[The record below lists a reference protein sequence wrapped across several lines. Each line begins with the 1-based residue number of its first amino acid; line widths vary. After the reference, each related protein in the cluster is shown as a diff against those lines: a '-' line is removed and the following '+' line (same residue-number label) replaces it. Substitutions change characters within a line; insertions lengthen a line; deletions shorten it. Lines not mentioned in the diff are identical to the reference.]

1 MSDQRPVPPPGSA
14 DRVPALRQAGALPL
28 RPGDP
33 DRIGPYV
40 SLGLLG
46 SGGMGRVYLAR
57 PADGGPDLVAVKV
70 IRPEYAEDERFRRRF
85 EREASVHGRVRTPR
99 MPRLAG
105 TGFRDELLWMA
116 TEFLPGLD
124 LAAAVHEDGPLPVV
138 AVRRLVAEL
147 GRALADLSAA
157 GIVHRD
163 LKPSNILLSA
173 WGAHVID
180 FGIAKAADA
189 SAITGTGNRVGTPA
203 YMSPEYLRTGACDTA
218 SDVFSLACALVF
230 AATGSAPFGDGTGV
244 DVMHRVAFEEPNP
257 KVLAEI
263 AQADAPLATLLTAC
277 LAKEPDQ
284 RPTPIQLIE
293 TMASAGS
300 GAQPSLPAEGRGE
313 LRDQPPP
320 NGRMGV
326 EGAQPLE
333 ADGTG
338 RGGGGERSAS
348 DTPPGHG
355 PRPPHAFDWPE
366 PLAGRVLARQRAY
379 EALRRLPLEQP
390 APARAAGPAPDTD
403 APPSP
408 PAAPSAQPSAPT
420 PLRSRLRSKRVLVGA
435 AGVAVCTATAG
446 VVVLTLLSPATTTAS
461 PQRGTTRSADALP
474 DEDAPVSAASRRDG
488 ADAAPDGG
496 SSDSEVSGKDER
508 TSVDGER
515 ESPDATASAPGK
527 GTGEGTDDDQRSD
540 PSAPASGSG
549 APTEPSEEPTDT
561 STEPSTPAWLT
572 DCTYY
577 YGNGRTRLGDSGDRV
592 LQAQCMLSKRG
603 YVVDVDGDFDADT
616 EAAVQS
622 FQQDKGLL
630 AADGVVRPRVW
641 KALRST
647 E

>member
-1 MSDQRPVPPPGSA
+1 MSDQRPGPPGSA
-14 DRVPALRQAGALPL
+14 DRAPALRQAGALPL

-33 DRIGPYV
+33 ERIGPYV

-57 PADGGPDLVAVKV
+57 PADGGPHLVAVKV

-124 LAAAVHEDGPLPVV
+124 LAAAVHEDGPLPVA

-147 GRALADLSAA
+147 GQALADLSAA

-163 LKPSNILLSA
+163 LKPSNVLLSA

-203 YMSPEYLRTGACDTA
+203 YMSPEYLRTGDCDTA

-263 AQADAPLATLLTAC
+263 AAADAPLAALLADC
-277 LAKEPDQ
+277 LAKEPEQ
-284 RPTPIQLIE
+284 RPTPEQLME
-293 TMASAGS
+293 EMASGGS
-300 GAQPSLPAEGRGE
+300 RAQPSLPPEGRGE

-320 NGRMGV
+320 DPHVGV
-326 EGAQPLE
+326 AGAQPLR
-333 ADGTG
+333 DGTG
-338 RGGGGERSAS
+338 RGGGGEN
-348 DTPPGHG
+348 TP
-355 PRPPHAFDWPE
+355 WPE
-366 PLAGRVLARQRAY
+366 PLGGKIRARQQAY
-379 EALRRLPLEQP
+379 DTLRRLPLEQP
-390 APARAAGPAPDTD
+390 GPERAGRAPATGPAPRP
-403 APPSP
+403 AGAAPAQPSPPPSP
-408 PAAPSAQPSAPT
+408 RS
-420 PLRSRLRSKRVLVGA
+420 PLRRKRVLVGA
-435 AGVAVCTATAG
+435 AGAVVCTATAG
-446 VVVLTLLSPATTTAS
+446 VVVLTLLSPSTTTAS

-474 DEDAPVSAASRRDG
+474 DDDATVSPSPGRDG
-488 ADAAPDGG
+488 ADAVPDGG
-496 SSDSEVSGKDER
+496 SSDAEVSGKD
-508 TSVDGER
+508 GQ
-515 ESPDATASAPGK
+515 ASADGDAERPDTDDPGSGK
-527 GTGEGTDDDQRSD
+527 GTGTGPDDDQD
-540 PSAPASGSG
+540 TDVSAPAPGSS
-549 APTEPSEEPTDT
+549 APAEPSEKPTDT

-603 YVVDVDGDFDADT
+603 YGLAVTGEFDADT
-616 EAAVQS
+616 EAAVRS

>member
-1 MSDQRPVPPPGSA
+1 MSDQRPEPPGSA
-14 DRVPALRQAGALPL
+14 DRAPALRQAGALPL
-28 RPGDP
+28 HPGDP

-85 EREASVHGRVRTPR
+85 EREAAVHGRVRTPR

-124 LAAAVHEDGPLPVV
+124 LAAAVHEDGPLPVA

-147 GRALADLSAA
+147 GQALAALSTA

-163 LKPSNILLSA
+163 LKPSNVLLSE

-203 YMSPEYLRTGACDTA
+203 YMSPEYLRTGDCDTA
-218 SDVFSLACALVF
+218 SDVFSLACALIF

-263 AQADAPLATLLTAC
+263 AAADAPLAALLDAC
-277 LAKEPDQ
+277 LAKEPEQ
-284 RPTPIQLIE
+284 RPTPEQLIE
-293 TMASAGS
+293 TASSGS
-300 GAQPSLPAEGRGE
+300 GSQPPEEGRGE

-320 NGRMGV
+320 NPHVGV
-326 EGAQPLE
+326 IGAQPPVE
-333 ADGTG
+333 GTG
-338 RGGGGERSAS
+338 RGGGGESI
-348 DTPPGHG
+348 P
-355 PRPPHAFDWPE
+355 WPE
-366 PLAGRVLARQRAY
+366 PLGGKILARQRAY
-379 EALRRLPLEQP
+379 ETLRNLPLEQP
-390 APARAAGPAPDTD
+390 GPERAGRAPAAGPAASPAGD
-403 APPSP
+403 APAQPSP
-408 PAAPSAQPSAPT
+408 PAPH
-420 PLRSRLRSKRVLVGA
+420 RSRLRRKRVLVGA
-435 AGVAVCTATAG
+435 AGAVVCTATAG
-446 VVVLTLLSPATTTAS
+446 VVVLTLLSPSTTTAS

-474 DEDAPVSAASRRDG
+474 DDDATVSAASGRNG
-488 ADAAPDGG
+488 ADTAPDGG
-496 SSDSEVSGKDER
+496 SSDAEVSGKDER
-508 TSVDGER
+508 TSVEGGSER
-515 ESPDATASAPGK
+515 PDSDPSGSGK
-527 GTGEGTDDDQRSD
+527 DTGTDDDPHPD
-540 PSAPASGSG
+540 ASAPAPESS
-549 APTEPSEEPTDT
+549 APTEPSQEPTDT
-561 STEPSTPAWLT
+561 PTEPSTPAWLT

-603 YVVDVDGDFDADT
+603 YGLAVTGEFDADT
-616 EAAVQS
+616 EAAVRS

>member
-263 AQADAPLATLLTAC
+263 AEADAPLAALLAAC

-293 TMASAGS
+293 MASAGS
-300 GAQPSLPAEGRGE
+300 GAQPSLPADGRGE
-313 LRDQPPP
+313 LRHQPPP
-320 NGRMGV
+320 NPHRGV
-326 EGAQPLE
+326 EGAQPLR
-333 ADGTG
+333 DGTG
-338 RGGGGERSAS
+338 RGGGGEKSAS
-348 DTPPGHG
+348 ETPPAQG
-355 PRPPHAFDWPE
+355 PRPPDAFDWPE
-366 PLAGRVLARQRAY
+366 PLADRVLTRQRAY
-379 EALRRLPLEQP
+379 ETLRRLPLEQP
-390 APARAAGPAPDTD
+390 APARAAGPAPVTD

-408 PAAPSAQPSAPT
+408 PAASSTQPPAPA

-435 AGVAVCTATAG
+435 AGVVVCTATAG

-508 TSVDGER
+508 TSADGDPER
-515 ESPDATASAPGK
+515 PDATASDPGSGK
-527 GTGEGTDDDQRSD
+527 GAGTDDDPRSD
-540 PSAPASGSG
+540 PSTPASGSG

>member
-1 MSDQRPVPPPGSA
+1 MSDQRPVPPGSA
-14 DRVPALRQAGALPL
+14 DRAPALRQAGALPL

-57 PADGGPDLVAVKV
+57 PADGGPQLVAVKV

-147 GRALADLSAA
+147 GQALADLSAA

-163 LKPSNILLSA
+163 LKPSNVLLST

-218 SDVFSLACALVF
+218 SDVFSLACALIF

-263 AQADAPLATLLTAC
+263 AEADAPLAALLAAC
-277 LAKEPDQ
+277 LAKDPEQ
-284 RPTPIQLIE
+284 RPTPEQLIE
-293 TMASAGS
+293 ELPSGGS
-300 GAQPSLPAEGRGE
+300 GAQP
-313 LRDQPPP
+313 
-320 NGRMGV
+320 
-326 EGAQPLE
+326 LE
-333 ADGTG
+333 DGTG
-338 RGGGGERSAS
+338 RGGGGENTS
-348 DTPPGHG
+348 
-355 PRPPHAFDWPE
+355 WPE
-366 PLAGRVLARQRAY
+366 PLATRLRTRLHAY
-379 EALRRLPLEQP
+379 ETLRRLPLEQP
-390 APARAAGPAPDTD
+390 TPEKEAP
-403 APPSP
+403 P
-408 PAAPSAQPSAPT
+408 PAAAPPPPT
-420 PLRSRLRSKRVLVGA
+420 PAAPAPPRPRLRRKRLLVGA
-435 AGVAVCTATAG
+435 AGAAVCTATAG

-461 PQRGTTRSADALP
+461 PQRGTARSADAAP
-474 DEDAPVSAASRRDG
+474 DDDVTVPAASRQDG

-496 SSDSEVSGKDER
+496 SSDSEVSGKDDR
-508 TSVDGER
+508 TSVDADPTRPG
-515 ESPDATASAPGK
+515 AKASDPGAGK
-527 GTGEGTDDDQRSD
+527 GAADDPHTD
-540 PSAPASGSG
+540 PSAPAAGSD
-549 APTEPSEEPTDT
+549 APTEPSQEPTDT

-603 YVVDVDGDFDADT
+603 YGVDVDGEFDADT

-622 FQQDKGLL
+622 FQQDKGLPV
-630 AADGVVRPRVW
+630 ADGVVRPRVW

>member
-1 MSDQRPVPPPGSA
+1 MSDQRPVPPGSA
-14 DRVPALRQAGALPL
+14 DRAPALRQAGALPL

-57 PADGGPDLVAVKV
+57 PADGGPHLVAVKV

-147 GRALADLSAA
+147 GQALADLSAA

-163 LKPSNILLSA
+163 LKPSNVLLST

-218 SDVFSLACALVF
+218 SDVFSLACALIF

-263 AQADAPLATLLTAC
+263 AEADAPLAALLAAC
-277 LAKEPDQ
+277 LAKDPEQ
-284 RPTPIQLIE
+284 RPTPEQLIE
-293 TMASAGS
+293 ELPSGGS
-300 GAQPSLPAEGRGE
+300 GAQPPLPPEGRGE

-320 NGRMGV
+320 NGRLGV
-326 EGAQPLE
+326 KGAQPLE
-333 ADGTG
+333 DGTG
-338 RGGGGERSAS
+338 RGGGGENTS
-348 DTPPGHG
+348 
-355 PRPPHAFDWPE
+355 WPE
-366 PLAGRVLARQRAY
+366 PLATRLHTRLHAY
-379 EALRRLPLEQP
+379 ETLRRLPLEQP
-390 APARAAGPAPDTD
+390 APEGEAQ
-403 APPSP
+403 P
-408 PAAPSAQPSAPT
+408 PAAAPPPAT
-420 PLRSRLRSKRVLVGA
+420 PAAAAAPPRPRLRRKRLLVGA
-435 AGVAVCTATAG
+435 AGAAVCTATAG

-461 PQRGTTRSADALP
+461 PQRGTTRSADAAP
-474 DEDAPVSAASRRDG
+474 DDDVTVPAASRQDG

-496 SSDSEVSGKDER
+496 SSDSEVSGKDDR
-508 TSVDGER
+508 TSVDADPTRPG
-515 ESPDATASAPGK
+515 AKASDPGAGK
-527 GTGEGTDDDQRSD
+527 GTADDPHTD
-540 PSAPASGSG
+540 PSAPAAGSD
-549 APTEPSEEPTDT
+549 APTEPSQEPTDT

-603 YVVDVDGDFDADT
+603 YGVDVDGEFDADT

-630 AADGVVRPRVW
+630 VADGVVRPRVW

>member
-1 MSDQRPVPPPGSA
+1 MSDQRPGPPGSA
-14 DRVPALRQAGALPL
+14 DRAPALRQAGALPL

-33 DRIGPYV
+33 ERIGPYV

-85 EREASVHGRVRTPR
+85 EREAAVHGRVRTPR

-163 LKPSNILLSA
+163 LKPSNVLLSA

-257 KVLAEI
+257 EVLAEI
-263 AQADAPLATLLTAC
+263 AAADAPLAALLAAC

-284 RPTPIQLIE
+284 RPTPEQLIE
-293 TMASAGS
+293 EMAPAGS
-300 GAQPSLPAEGRGE
+300 GAQPPR
-313 LRDQPPP
+313 
-320 NGRMGV
+320 
-326 EGAQPLE
+326 
-333 ADGTG
+333 DGTG
-338 RGGGGERSAS
+338 GGENTS
-348 DTPPGHG
+348 
-355 PRPPHAFDWPE
+355 WPE
-366 PLAGRVLARQRAY
+366 PLAGRVLTRQRAY
-379 EALRRLPLEQP
+379 ETLRRLPLEQP
-390 APARAAGPAPDTD
+390 GPGREEQAPAAAPAPSGPGG
-403 APPSP
+403 A
-408 PAAPSAQPSAPT
+408 SAQPLPPAP
-420 PLRSRLRSKRVLVGA
+420 PRSRLRRKRVLVGA

-461 PQRGTTRSADALP
+461 PQRGATRSADALP
-474 DEDAPVSAASRRDG
+474 DDDAPVSSASKQDG

-496 SSDSEVSGKDER
+496 SSDAEVSGKDER
-508 TSVDGER
+508 ASADGGPED
-515 ESPDATASAPGK
+515 PDATASDSGA
-527 GTGEGTDDDQRSD
+527 GTGTGTDDDPHTG
-540 PSAPASGSG
+540 PSAPDPGSS
-549 APTEPSEEPTDT
+549 APDEPVQEPTDT
-561 STEPSTPAWLT
+561 PTEPSTPAWLT

-577 YGNGRTRLGDSGDRV
+577 YGNGRTRVGDSGDRV

-603 YVVDVDGDFDADT
+603 YSLDVDGEFDADT

-622 FQQDKGLL
+622 FQEDRGLL
-630 AADGVVRPRVW
+630 VADGVVRPRVW

>member
-1 MSDQRPVPPPGSA
+1 MSDQRPVPPGSA
-14 DRVPALRQAGALPL
+14 DRAPALRQAGALPL

-57 PADGGPDLVAVKV
+57 PADGGPHLVAVKV

-147 GRALADLSAA
+147 GQALADLSAA

-163 LKPSNILLSA
+163 LKPSNVLLSA

-263 AQADAPLATLLTAC
+263 AEADTQLAALLAEC
-277 LAKEPDQ
+277 LSKEPDQ
-284 RPTPIQLIE
+284 RPTPTQLIE
-293 TMASAGS
+293 ATASAGS
-300 GAQPSLPAEGRGE
+300 GAQPLGGGTSRSSEAESGG
-313 LRDQPPP
+313 
-320 NGRMGV
+320 
-326 EGAQPLE
+326 
-333 ADGTG
+333 GTG
-338 RGGGGERSAS
+338 RGGGGENPS
-348 DTPPGHG
+348 
-355 PRPPHAFDWPE
+355 WPE
-366 PLAGRVLARQRAY
+366 PLAGRLRTLHQAY
-379 EALRRLPLEQP
+379 ETLRRLPLEQP
-390 APARAAGPAPDTD
+390 GLGKAAQAPATT
-403 APPSP
+403 PP
-408 PAAPSAQPSAPT
+408 PSAPT
-420 PLRSRLRSKRVLVGA
+420 DASAQSTPPRPRLRRKRLLLGA

-461 PQRGTTRSADALP
+461 PQRGTTRSADAAP
-474 DEDAPVSAASRRDG
+474 DDDASASAASRRDG
-488 ADAAPDGG
+488 ANAVPDGG
-496 SSDSEVSGKDER
+496 SSDSEVSGKDDR
-508 TSVDGER
+508 TSADADR
-515 ESPDATASAPGK
+515 TRPDATASDSGAGK
-527 GTGEGTDDDQRSD
+527 GTADD
-540 PSAPASGSG
+540 PSSDSSVPAAGSS
-549 APTEPSEEPTDT
+549 APTEPSQEPTDT
-561 STEPSTPAWLT
+561 STEPSTPTWLT

-577 YGNGRTRLGDSGDRV
+577 DGNGRTRLGDSGDRV

-603 YVVDVDGDFDADT
+603 YGLDVDGEFDADT
-616 EAAVQS
+616 EAAVRS

-630 AADGVVRPRVW
+630 VADGVVRPRVW